1 MREITIGNT
10 KIGDGHPCYLIAE
23 IGLNHNGRLDL
34 AKKLV
39 DVAADSGYN
48 AVKTQRRNLETLY
61 RPGILDETETADKG
75 VQYVM
80 PYLKNFQLS
89 DRDLAKLKE
98 YAESKG
104 LDFLCTPFDFESYE
118 YLVNELGINAIK
130 IASADLPNLPLLA
143 RYTGKKIPMIIS
155 TGMST
160 EEEIENTYRFLKE
173 KAVDFAF
180 LHCNSNYPA
189 PAQQINLNYMLK
201 MKELFDIPIGYS
213 GHELGIAVSIA
224 AAALGADIV
233 ERHIT
238 LDRTMEGPD
247 HAASLEPT
255 GTKKLAR
262 DIRCIETAMGRRE
275 RSLSR
280 GEVMNRQAL
289 GKSLVAARDI
299 AAGETLTEKDLM
311 TMSPGD
317 GLSPQKYKDIID
329 KTINRA
335 MKRGDIFLA
344 SDISGTSGGFCSDVS
359 FKYGV
364 IARWHDIKFL
374 LDHFKPTILEV
385 HMTADDMNHRPDIKE
400 QVAPELVVH
409 MPEHYGNSLLDICSR
424 DEEHRKWS
432 VERVRE
438 AARLT
443 LEVAPL
449 FKNTPAKPKMVVHPG
464 AMSVDSFLP
473 VSEIQKFKDQA
484 RRSLDELEGLEV
496 EMMLENIAPF
506 PWYLGGQWF
515 TNYSVSADDMIEL
528 VKGRDYGITFDTS
541 HMQLYCNWKGLD
553 IVEEFKKAKPVIR
566 HIHVADASGIDGEGL
581 QIGMGNL
588 PWDRLAP
595 EMFGCGIVIMPE
607 IWLGH
612 LHGMAGMN
620 EALFKLQQMWENMN
634 AVKKS

>member
-1 MREITIGNT
+1 MREITIDGI
-10 KIGDGHPCYLIAE
+10 KIGDGSPCYLIAE

-39 DVAADSGYN
+39 DVAADAGFN
-48 AVKTQRRNLETLY
+48 AVKTQRRNLATLY
-61 RPGILDETETADKG
+61 RPGILDETERADKG

-80 PYLKNFQLS
+80 PFLKNFQLP
-89 DRDLAKLKE
+89 DRDLVKLKE

-104 LDFLCTPFDFESYE
+104 LTFMCTPFDFESYE
-118 YLVNELGINAIK
+118 YIVNELGSGAIK

-160 EEEIENTYRFLKE
+160 EEEINNTYKFLDE
-173 KAVDFAF
+173 HGVEFAF

-189 PAQQINLNYMLK
+189 PFQQINLNYMLK
-201 MKELFDIPIGYS
+201 MKEMFNIPVGYS

-224 AAALGADIV
+224 AAALGANII

-262 DIRCIETAMGRRE
+262 DIRCIEMSMGRKE

-280 GEVMNRQAL
+280 GEVMNRQSL

-299 AAGETLTEKDLM
+299 KEGETITEKDFM

-317 GLSPQKYKDIID
+317 GLSPQKYKELIN
-329 KTINRA
+329 KTITRP

-344 SDISGTSGGFCSDVS
+344 SDISGKAGGFCSDVS

-374 LDHFKPTILEV
+374 LDNFKPAIIEV

-409 MPEHYGNSLLDICSR
+409 MPEHYGTSLLDICSR
-424 DEEHRKWS
+424 DEDHRKWS

-449 FKNTPAKPKMVVHPG
+449 FKNTPVKPKMVVHPG

-473 VSEIQKFKDQA
+473 SSEVQKLRDQA
-484 RRSLDELEGLEV
+484 QRSLDELEGLEV

-515 TNYSVSADDMIEL
+515 TNYSISGDDMLEL
-528 VKGRDYGITFDTS
+528 VKGRGYGITFDTS
-541 HMQLYCNWKGLD
+541 HMQLYCNWKNID
-553 IVEEFKKAKPVIR
+553 IVDEFKKVKSVLR

-620 EALFKLQQMWENMN
+620 EALFKLQQMWEKVN
-634 AVKKS
+634 ASKKA

>member
-1 MREITIGNT
+1 MREIIVGGK
-10 KIGDGHPCYLIAE
+10 KIGDGHPCYLIGE
-23 IGLNHNGRLDL
+23 IGLNHNGRLDI

-39 DVAADSGYN
+39 DVAVEAGFN
-48 AVKTQRRNLETLY
+48 AVKTQRRNLATLY

-80 PYLKNFQLS
+80 PFLKKFQLP
-89 DRDLAKLKE
+89 DRDLVKLKE

-118 YLVNELGINAIK
+118 YLVNELGIKCIK
-130 IASADLPNLPLLA
+130 IASVDLPNLPLLE
-143 RYTGKKIPMIIS
+143 RYISSKLPMIIS

-160 EEEIENTYRFLKE
+160 EEEVNNTYKFLKSKGAE
-173 KAVDFAF
+173 FAF

-189 PAQQINLNYMLK
+189 PFQQINLNYMLK
-201 MKELFDIPIGYS
+201 MKEEFGIPVGYS

-224 AAALGADIV
+224 AAAMGANIV

-255 GTKKLAR
+255 GTKKLGR
-262 DIRCIETAMGRRE
+262 DIRCIEMAMGRKE

-299 AAGETLTEKDLM
+299 VTGEKLSEKDFS

-317 GLSPQKYKDIID
+317 GLSPQKYKELVNVNI
-329 KTINRA
+329 KRA
-335 MKRGDIFLA
+335 MKKGDIFLA
-344 SDISGTSGGFCSDVS
+344 SDISGTAGECFSNVS

-374 LDHFKPTILEV
+374 LDNFKPTILEV

-400 QVAPELVVH
+400 QVEPELVVH
-409 MPEHYGNSLLDICSR
+409 MPEHYGNILLDICSR
-424 DEEHRKWS
+424 DEEHRVWS
-432 VERVRE
+432 VERIRE
-438 AARLT
+438 AARLSV
-443 LEVAPL
+443 EVAPL
-449 FKNTPAKPKMVVHPG
+449 FKNTPKRPKMVVHPG
-464 AMSVDSFLP
+464 AMSVDSFLDAKE
-473 VSEIQKFKDQA
+473 VQKLRDQA
-484 RRSLDELEGLEV
+484 QRSLDELEGLEV

-506 PWYLGGQWF
+506 PWYLGGQWY
-515 TNYSVSADDMIEL
+515 TNYSLSSDDMLEL

-553 IVEEFKKAKPVIR
+553 IVEEFKKVRHVIR
-566 HIHVADASGIDGEGL
+566 HLHVSDASGIDGEGL

-588 PWDRLAP
+588 PWESFAP
-595 EMFGCGIVIMPE
+595 YMFDGEMVIMPE

-620 EALFKLQQMWENMN
+620 EALFKLQKMWDNIN
-634 AVKKS
+634 GNKKV